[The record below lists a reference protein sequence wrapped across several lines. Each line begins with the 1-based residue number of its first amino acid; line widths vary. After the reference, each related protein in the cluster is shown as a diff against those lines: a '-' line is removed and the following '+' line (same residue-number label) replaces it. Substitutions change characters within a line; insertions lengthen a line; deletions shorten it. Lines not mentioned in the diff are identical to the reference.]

1 MPAERTQAGNSTPL
15 GLPEPLETC
24 AALLALQNRQEAAYQ
39 ALLDCH
45 VKTQRALRLL
55 QFREARQLQ
64 AFQKAMQATQ
74 ALRDGERSEELG
86 RLLDEAQAT
95 NGEYPR

>member
-1 MPAERTQAGNSTPL
+1 MPAERTQAAPSAPLPSPTPL
-15 GLPEPLETC
+15 EST
-24 AALLALQNRQEAAYQ
+24 AALQARQEQAYQ

-74 ALRDGERSEELG
+74 ALRDGERAAELG